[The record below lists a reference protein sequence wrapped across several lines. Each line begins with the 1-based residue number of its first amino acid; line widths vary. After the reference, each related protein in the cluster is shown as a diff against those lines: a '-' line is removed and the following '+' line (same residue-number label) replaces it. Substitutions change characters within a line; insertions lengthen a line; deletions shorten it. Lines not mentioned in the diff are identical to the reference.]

1 MIRRPPR
8 STPPDAFEVSPELL
22 GLPLA
27 TPLRRGVA
35 TLIDLVLIGIITLVT
50 KDIGAIVGVLVALV
64 FVRMALKSPITRDLP
79 APLAW
84 AFQFSVGCLGLVI
97 LLVSFGTIWLLRSG
111 GDLGIPL
118 SVESDALGES
128 LPMDLG
134 DLMSGLQ
141 GGVRLTRATD
151 AAEAEEAATEIARGA
166 LAAGMSESDVED
178 LLEELSPDDPDWGDE
193 ADPDDVLEQ
202 AIATAAAELARAEG
216 GAREPGSPA
225 DTLTA
230 TAALL
235 TYVRLL
241 EEGDTTAADFEAI
254 RRQAGLTLAADTIG
268 ALESRLD
275 RASRETEH
283 TQEALAAV
291 QAQVDELERGSGL
304 ARLARDVIDQLGL
317 AFGWGSIYFA
327 VLLPWWKGQTPGKKL
342 VGVRVLR
349 LTGEPITWWFAFE
362 RAGGYA
368 AGFATGLLGFAQVY
382 WDPNRQG
389 IHDKIAGTV
398 VIREGA
404 PRIPSAAVGHGSG
417 RA

>member
-1 MIRRPPR
+1 MTPQTDPR
-8 STPPDAFEVSPELL
+8 TAITPDAFEVSPELL

-27 TPLRRGVA
+27 TPARRGLA
-35 TLIDLVLIGIITLVT
+35 TLIDLVLIGVITLVT
-50 KDIGAIVGVLVALV
+50 KDIGAIVGVLVAIV

-97 LLVSFGTIWLLRSG
+97 LLVSFATIWLLRSG
-111 GDLGIPL
+111 GDLGLPL

-128 LPMDLG
+128 VDLG

-141 GGVRLTRATD
+141 GGVRLTRATS

-178 LLEELSPDDPDWGDE
+178 LLDGLAPDDPVWDDE
-193 ADPDDVLEQ
+193 ADADDIFER
-202 AIATAAAELARAEG
+202 AIATAAAEVAPAEG
-216 GAREPGSPA
+216 SGEEGGPVA
-225 DTLTA
+225 DTMTA
-230 TAALL
+230 EAALL
-235 TYVRLL
+235 AYVRLL
-241 EEGDTTAADFEAI
+241 EAGDTTAADFESI
-254 RRQAGLTLAADTIG
+254 RRRAGVALAADTIR
-268 ALESRLD
+268 ALQAGLD
-275 RASRETEH
+275 RASQDSERS
-283 TQEALAAV
+283 QQALAAV
-291 QAQVDELERGSGL
+291 QAQVDELEEGSGL
-304 ARLARDVIDQLGL
+304 VRLARDVIDRLGL

-342 VGVRVLR
+342 LGVRVLR

-404 PRIPSAAVGHGSG
+404 PRVPSDAAGLGSG
-417 RA
+417 ST